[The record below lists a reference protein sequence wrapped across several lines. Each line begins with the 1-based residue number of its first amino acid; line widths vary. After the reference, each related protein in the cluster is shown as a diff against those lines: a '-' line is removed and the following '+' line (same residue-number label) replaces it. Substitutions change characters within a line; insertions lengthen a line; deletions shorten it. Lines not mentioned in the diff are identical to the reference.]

1 VDWPGRPATVC
12 RIRFTDCV
20 NSRLARA
27 FAPNRGNCEIRHE
40 RLELVTGVRR
50 GRRTAARRRT
60 VGTERERVKN
70 LDMTRQAASMRGCGG
85 QGDLA
90 MDQIRTVSAEHQPM
104 APEGMT
110 PLVQR
115 VSNLQPRRDR
125 LVIRSGVRVSVV
137 EIAQVDWVEAEGNY
151 VRLHVGDESH
161 LIRATMHAVEQRLGT
176 VFIRI
181 HRSRIVNAE
190 RIQELRVA
198 PNGEYETV
206 LRTGR
211 TLGVSR
217 LYRARVQDRL
227 RRT

>member
-1 VDWPGRPATVC
+1 
-12 RIRFTDCV
+12 
-20 NSRLARA
+20 
-27 FAPNRGNCEIRHE
+27 
-40 RLELVTGVRR
+40 
-50 GRRTAARRRT
+50 
-60 VGTERERVKN
+60 
-70 LDMTRQAASMRGCGG
+70 
-85 QGDLA
+85 
-90 MDQIRTVSAEHQPM
+90 
-104 APEGMT
+104 
-110 PLVQR
+110 
-115 VSNLQPRRDR
+115 
-125 LVIRSGVRVSVV
+125 
-137 EIAQVDWVEAEGNY
+137 
-151 VRLHVGDESH
+151 
-161 LIRATMHAVEQRLGT
+161 MHAVEQRLGT